1 MTFLPEAIR
10 LFEEFDDE
18 LNGFEI
24 NKSTPCVFYCCGSGV
39 DGVTGNFGCFYSR
52 VPCGG
57 KANAR
62 MFFLSFGFPS
72 KY

>member
-18 LNGFEI
+18 LNGFEVGE
-24 NKSTPCVFYCCGSGV
+24 SLPCGLYRCGGGM

-57 KANAR
+57 KRFCVVCAAR
-62 MFFLSFGFPS
+62 LQTETT
-72 KY
+72 

>member
-24 NKSTPCVFYCCGSGV
+24 NKSSHAFFTAVAAV
-39 DGVTGNFGCFYSR
+39 WDGVTGNFGCFYSR
-52 VPCGG
+52 VPCGESVF
-57 KANAR
+57 AVVCAAR
-62 MFFLSFGFPS
+62 LQTETT
-72 KY
+72 